1 MRKHVSALF
10 PLRNA
15 SKNSFEVL
23 RLGSGELRS
32 TDPRTS
38 NKARG
43 PNWIRLRIGAPPL
56 ECRSRC
62 FGGRDGDNA
71 RHPKLPTWRR
81 LGWRGLDGSDLAD
94 AGLFED

>member
-23 RLGSGELRS
+23 RLGSGERRE

-38 NKARG
+38 NG
-43 PNWIRLRIGAPPL
+43 SMPPNCIRLCIGALAL
-56 ECRSRC
+56 ECRKGRLGRC
-62 FGGRDGDNA
+62 DGDDA
-71 RHPKLPTWRR
+71 RHPEAAMRC
-81 LGWRGLDGSDLAD
+81 
-94 AGLFED
+94 

>member
-23 RLGSGELRS
+23 RLGSGERRE

-38 NKARG
+38 NRAYATELHQTMHWSTPSRM
-43 PNWIRLRIGAPPL
+43 PQRAP
-56 ECRSRC
+56 RQV
-62 FGGRDGDNA
+62 
-71 RHPKLPTWRR
+71 
-81 LGWRGLDGSDLAD
+81 
-94 AGLFED
+94 